1 MGVNMYKIKRSGH
14 ISESLQ
20 IEDGAKLLDLTVDIS
35 VDEIMADYVEL
46 GSHLAKLQT
55 MLDKGEK
62 AEDLYAE
69 YGKTVLAYFELF
81 FGADQTEKIV
91 SFYNGRYSEMLTDI
105 TPFLQDVI
113 VPAIIKAQD
122 ATKEKYKAMAKR
134 RFR

>member
-1 MGVNMYKIKRSGH
+1 MYKIKRSGH

-113 VPAIIKAQD
+113 VPAIIRAQD
-122 ATKEKYKAMAKR
+122 EAKEKYKAMAKR

>member
-1 MGVNMYKIKRSGH
+1 MYKIKRSGH

-35 VDEIMADYVEL
+35 IDEIMADYVEL

-55 MLDKGEK
+55 MLDKGEN

-91 SFYNGRYSEMLTDI
+91 SFYDSRYSEMLSDI

-113 VPAIIKAQD
+113 VPAIIRAQD
-122 ATKEKYKAMAKR
+122 ETKEKYKAMAKR

>member
-1 MGVNMYKIKRSGH
+1 MYKIKRSGH

-20 IEDGAKLLDLTVDIS
+20 IEDGAKLLDITVDIS

-81 FGADQTEKIV
+81 FGADQTERIV
-91 SFYNGRYSEMLTDI
+91 SFYNGRYAEMLTDI

-122 ATKEKYKAMAKR
+122 ATKEKYKAMAR
-134 RFR
+134 RKYR

>member
-1 MGVNMYKIKRSGH
+1 MYKIKRSGH

-113 VPAIIKAQD
+113 VPAIIRAQD
-122 ATKEKYKAMAKR
+122 ETKEKYKAMAKR

>member
-1 MGVNMYKIKRSGH
+1 MYKIKRSGH

-20 IEDGAKLLDLTVDIS
+20 IEDGAKLLDLTVDILI
-35 VDEIMADYVEL
+35 DEIMANYVEL
-46 GSHLAKLQT
+46 GSRLAKLQT

-91 SFYNGRYSEMLTDI
+91 SFYDGRYSEMLSDI

-113 VPAIIKAQD
+113 VPAIIRAQD
-122 ATKEKYKAMAKR
+122 ETKEKYKAMAKR

>member
-1 MGVNMYKIKRSGH
+1 MYKIKRSGH

-20 IEDGAKLLDLTVDIS
+20 IEDGAKLLDITVDIS

>member
-55 MLDKGEK
+55 MLDNGEK
-62 AEDLYAE
+62 TEDLYAE

-91 SFYNGRYSEMLTDI
+91 SFYNGRYSEMLADI

-122 ATKEKYKAMAKR
+122 ATKEKYKAMAR
-134 RFR
+134 RKYR